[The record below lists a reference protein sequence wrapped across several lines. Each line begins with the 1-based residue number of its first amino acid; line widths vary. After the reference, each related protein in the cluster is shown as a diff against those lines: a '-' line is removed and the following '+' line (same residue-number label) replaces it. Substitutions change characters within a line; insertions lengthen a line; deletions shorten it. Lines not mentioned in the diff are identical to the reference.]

1 MVAQILQGIFGFE
14 MITKSSCL
22 NCEVLNDFHDPIQYS
37 LCLNLPQQAIPT
49 PTTLNHL
56 LCNGTDG
63 LFDHISSTRHCPACH
78 QVAANNIQFSHFAT
92 APEILV
98 LELERFTRVN
108 GAWRKNNSPVSFTQ
122 NLDLSPFIYDT
133 ATLKYRLIAVIHQ
146 RGSLTFGR
154 YKVVTKTP
162 GGKWEEIH
170 NRAVS
175 KVRVGAALNPA
186 APWMPF
192 ILVYTRVD
200 GQVSV
205 RR

>member
-1 MVAQILQGIFGFE
+1 

-22 NCEVLNDFHDPIQYS
+22 NCGVLDDSHDPIQYS
-37 LCLNLPQQAIPT
+37 LCLALPQQAVPT

-63 LFDHISSTRHCPACH
+63 HFDHINSTRHCPACH
-78 QVAANNIQFSHFAT
+78 QVAANIQFTRFAT
-92 APEILV
+92 APEVLV
-98 LELERFTRVN
+98 LELKRFTRAN
-108 GAWRKNNSPVSFTQ
+108 GAWRKNSSPVSFTQ
-122 NLDLSPFIYDT
+122 DLDLSPFINHT
-133 ATLKYRLIAVIHQ
+133 VTLKYRLIAVIHQ
-146 RGSLTFGR
+146 RGSLNFGR

-162 GGKWEEIH
+162 GGRWEEIH
-170 NRAVS
+170 DRAVS

-192 ILVYTRVD
+192 MLVYTRVD